1 MSRTPEIIDAPTEEQ
16 VDWVGGAINQAASHS
31 TEIMEQFGDGEPYER
46 SRVVKEFR
54 FYMAQGA
61 EAMLEMGK
69 RLILLKEN
77 EPHGEFEI
85 IVRDQLGMPER
96 TAQRM
101 MKAAI
106 KYMSP
111 KLKSKAPALALLGKT
126 KLFELMIEDDEDLV
140 ELAEG
145 GTVAGLQLD
154 DIDRMTSRELRRAL
168 RDAREN
174 ADAKGKVL
182 ADKNTKI
189 DELDAELTAL
199 KKRRAK
205 AEVETLPP
213 DEVAAALMQQATAFA
228 HEALGVINGSLLPAF
243 RALDSHDQTH
253 GSRHNVMMAGLVA
266 QLEVRLG
273 ELRADFNLPRHL
285 DGDTTPDWMRDDADQ
300 VIADAI
306 RQAEER

>member
-31 TEIMEQFGDGEPYER
+31 TEIMEQFGDGLPFDQYRYEDKIR
-46 SRVVKEFR
+46 GHLSRSAEEMLAAGRALVVVREHVEHGQWVDFLSRV
-54 FYMAQGA
+54 G
-61 EAMLEMGK
+61 LEP
-69 RLILLKEN
+69 R
-77 EPHGEFEI
+77 
-85 IVRDQLGMPER
+85 V
-96 TAQRM
+96 AQRM
-101 MKAAI
+101 AQAAI
-106 KYMSP
+106 KFPNASAP
-111 KLKSKAPALALLGKT
+111 THLIKAAGNKT
-126 KLFELMIEDDEDLV
+126 KLFELMVLDDE
-140 ELAEG
+140 ELEVLNEG

>member
-1 MSRTPEIIDAPTEEQ
+1 MSRTPEIIEAPTEDQ
-16 VDWVGGAINQAASHS
+16 VDWVGGAMSQAAKHS

-46 SRVVKEFR
+46 RRIIKEFR

-61 EAMLEMGK
+61 EAMFEMGK

-77 EPHGEFEI
+77 EPHGEFTEI
-85 IVRDQLGMPER
+85 VENQFGMSPRTVRV
-96 TAQRM
+96 M
-101 MKAAI
+101 MQATI
-106 KYMSP
+106 KYSSP
-111 KLKSKAPALALLGKT
+111 KLEPKRQALAVLGKT
-126 KLFELMIEDDEDLV
+126 KLFELMVADDEELV
-140 ELAEG
+140 ELDEG
-145 GTVAGLQLD
+145 GTVAGLTLD

-199 KKRRAK
+199 KNRRAK

-213 DEVAAALMQQATAFA
+213 DEVAADLMQQATRFT
-228 HEALGVINGSLLPAF
+228 HEALGVINGMMLPAF
-243 RALDSHDQTH
+243 RAIDSHDQTH

-266 QLEVRLG
+266 QLEVRLN
-273 ELRADFNLPRHL
+273 EIRADFDLPRHL
-285 DGDTTPDWMRDDADQ
+285 DGDSTPDWLRDDADQ
-300 VIADAI
+300 VVAAAI